1 MDELLELQQQEPGAR
16 CRLPQRNQQ
25 HIFHKFLRTLVVN
38 LWLISSYCTTFSVRT
53 GRFADGRLS
62 RLSAGFTWDLDLN
75 ASWQASR
82 KSCVKQIMSE
92 EVRCC
97 RDDQRSA
104 RSLHIK
110 DKRWEQRWEQHIRV
124 MTRPVHS
131 EHRTVY
137 SVYNTVQ
144 YLVLPVH
151 CWAAGLLALL

>member
-38 LWLISSYCTTFSVRT
+38 LWLNSSYCTMFSVRT

-104 RSLHIK
+104 RSTTSKTNAENK
-110 DKRWEQRWEQHIRV
+110 DESSTSGSWPARYIQNTEQCIQ
-124 MTRPVHS
+124 
-131 EHRTVY
+131 
-137 SVYNTVQ
+137 YNTVQ